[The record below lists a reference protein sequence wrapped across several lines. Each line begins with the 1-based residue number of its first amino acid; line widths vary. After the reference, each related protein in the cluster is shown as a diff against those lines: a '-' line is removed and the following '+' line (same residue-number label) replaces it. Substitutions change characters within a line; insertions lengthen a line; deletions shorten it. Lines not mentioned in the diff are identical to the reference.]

1 MAKQKKR
8 KYTKRSP
15 KWAANVAKVESGLP
29 LSVSAEGLVQ
39 VFDEAQKLALRKS
52 ADYNTG
58 VRLESYFPFGLRSYA
73 HEIHKKAN
81 RLVSLLRT
89 GKKPTNESI
98 RDTLLDIINYSGY
111 AIQGI
116 DQGSAT

>member
-29 LSVSAEGLVQ
+29 LSVSADGLVH
-39 VFDEAQKLALRKS
+39 VFEEAHQLALRKS
-52 ADYNTG
+52 ADYNSG
-58 VRLESYFPFGLRSYA
+58 VKLETYFPFGLSSYA
-73 HEIHKKAN
+73 HEIHKKSN

-89 GKKPTNESI
+89 GKSPKNESI
-98 RDTLLDIINYSGY
+98 RDTLLDVINYCGY
-111 AIQGI
+111 AVQGI